1 MEKYY
6 LAVDIGASSG
16 RHILGTVKDGKIH
29 LEEIYR
35 FENGMKRI
43 DDQLCWDVESLFA
56 EIKEGMKVCKKIGK
70 IPASMGIDT
79 WAVDYVLLDKEDQI
93 LGNSVGYR
101 DDRTKGM
108 DELVYNTISLPN
120 LYERTGI
127 QKQIFNT
134 IYQLKA
140 VKEKNPDELLN
151 AESFLMIPDYFHYLL
166 TGVKKQEYTNATTTQ
181 LVSPATGNWDYELIE
196 KLGFPEKL
204 FGPLSMPGTLVGEL
218 TDQIIEEVGFSC
230 QVILPATHDTG
241 SAVMAVPVVPNDP
254 DSMKD
259 ILYISSGTWSL
270 MGTELLKAD
279 CSLKSMEANF
289 TNEGGYE
296 YRYRYLKNIMGLWMI
311 QSVKKEL
318 TEKGEKYSFAELCEM
333 ASKET
338 IKSLVD
344 CNDSVFLAPDSMIQA
359 VKDFCKDGGIQV
371 PQTPGEIA
379 AVIYNSLAACYGDT
393 IKELESITGKTY
405 PAIHVVGGGSNAEY
419 LNQLTADCTGRTV
432 YAGPGEATAIGNLL
446 GQMLAFHEFD
456 GLKQAREAVYQ
467 SFAVKEYKPGEN
479 F

>member
-166 TGVKKQEYTNATTTQ
+166 TG
-181 LVSPATGNWDYELIE
+181 
-196 KLGFPEKL
+196 
-204 FGPLSMPGTLVGEL
+204 
-218 TDQIIEEVGFSC
+218 
-230 QVILPATHDTG
+230 
-241 SAVMAVPVVPNDP
+241 
-254 DSMKD
+254 
-259 ILYISSGTWSL
+259 
-270 MGTELLKAD
+270 
-279 CSLKSMEANF
+279 
-289 TNEGGYE
+289 
-296 YRYRYLKNIMGLWMI
+296 
-311 QSVKKEL
+311 
-318 TEKGEKYSFAELCEM
+318 
-333 ASKET
+333 
-338 IKSLVD
+338 
-344 CNDSVFLAPDSMIQA
+344 
-359 VKDFCKDGGIQV
+359 
-371 PQTPGEIA
+371 
-379 AVIYNSLAACYGDT
+379 
-393 IKELESITGKTY
+393 
-405 PAIHVVGGGSNAEY
+405 
-419 LNQLTADCTGRTV
+419 
-432 YAGPGEATAIGNLL
+432 
-446 GQMLAFHEFD
+446 
-456 GLKQAREAVYQ
+456 
-467 SFAVKEYKPGEN
+467 
-479 F
+479 